1 MNLGIFMVIVN
12 IEEEKGKLF
21 GYEFKWNKKTFK
33 EPKIFIETYPGS
45 EVNLINRNNYQHFLE
60 I

>member
-1 MNLGIFMVIVN
+1 MVIVN

>member
-12 IEEEKGKLF
+12 IEEEKGILF

-33 EPKIFIETYPGS
+33 RPKIFIEAYPGS
-45 EVNLINRNNYQHFLE
+45 EVNLINKNNYQHFLE